1 MGHKNRILILR
12 YLNYILFLLAVAVV
26 VLTLYVTRRQ
36 AVRLTREE
44 QENIHLW
51 AEATRRA
58 VDLSNPSQ
66 DYAFILHVIERNESV
81 PVVLTN
87 AERMPISMRN
97 IPPNVLGD
105 SARMQALIDD
115 FIQLNEPI
123 RILFPSGDEH
133 YVFYGQSA
141 TLRELR
147 FYPFVQLGLIVAL
160 ILFGYLVFHH
170 ARQAEQN
177 SVWVGMARETAHQLG
192 TPISSLVAWQQLL
205 EMGDMDMIDTEVLS
219 ESLGMDV
226 QRLQRVAERF
236 SKIGSKAQREQ
247 LDLRETVEASVAYMR
262 GRMSQRIA
270 LSLEVQNTPVPV
282 QHNAVLL
289 QWVIENLLRN
299 AMDAMPHGG
308 RIALTLRYSENRAQI
323 DCADTGCGIPKRKWR
338 SVFRPGY
345 STKTRGWGLGLSLA
359 RRIVKEYHKG
369 KIFVLESSPQRGTT
383 FRILLPH

>member
-1 MGHKNRILILR
+1 MR
-12 YLNYILFLLAVAVV
+12 YLNYILFVLAVAVV
-26 VLTLYVTRRQ
+26 VLTLYVTQRQ
-36 AVRLTREE
+36 ATRLMREE
-44 QENIHLW
+44 QESIQLW

-81 PVVLTN
+81 PVILTN
-87 AERMPISMRN
+87 AARTPISMRN
-97 IPPNVLGD
+97 IDLEVFSD
-105 SARMQALIDD
+105 SVRLEALIED
-115 FIQLNEPI
+115 FIQLNDPI
-123 RILFPSGDEH
+123 RIQFPSGDEH

-147 FYPFVQLGLIVAL
+147 FYPFVQLGLIIAL
-160 ILFGYLVFHH
+160 ILLGYLVFHH
-170 ARQAEQN
+170 ARRAEQN

-205 EMGDMDMIDTEVLS
+205 EMGDMDLIDTEVLS

-236 SKIGSKAQREQ
+236 SKIGSKAQREEF
-247 LDLRETVEASVAYMR
+247 DLKSTLESSVAYMR
-262 GRMSQRIA
+262 ERMSQRVN
-270 LSLEVQNTPVPV
+270 LTFHLLNTPLPV

-308 RIALTLRYSENRAQI
+308 NIDLCVHYGEDRVQI

-359 RRIVKEYHKG
+359 RRIVREYHKG
-369 KIFVLESSPQRGTT
+369 KIFVLESAPQRGTT
-383 FRILLPH
+383 FRILLPY

>member
-1 MGHKNRILILR
+1 MR
-12 YLNYILFLLAVAVV
+12 YLNYILFLFAVAVV

-36 AVRLTREE
+36 ALRLTREE
-44 QENIHLW
+44 QESIHLW

-97 IPPNVLGD
+97 IPPQILSD
-105 SARMQALIDD
+105 SAQMQALIDD
-115 FIQLNEPI
+115 FLQLNDPI
-123 RILFPSGDEH
+123 CIQFPSGDEH
-133 YVFYGQSA
+133 YVFYGQSP

-147 FYPFVQLGLIVAL
+147 FYPIVQLGLIVAL

-170 ARQAEQN
+170 ARRAEQN

-205 EMGDMDMIDTEVLS
+205 EMGDMDMIDTEVLA

-247 LDLRETVEASVAYMR
+247 LDLRDTVESSVAYMR
-262 GRMSQRIA
+262 ERMSQRIE
-270 LSLEVQNTPVPV
+270 LDFEIQNEPRPIH
-282 QHNAVLL
+282 HNAVLL

-299 AMDAMPHGG
+299 AIDAMPHGG
-308 RIALTLRYSENRAQI
+308 HIHLTLRYSEERVQI
-323 DCADTGCGIPKRKWR
+323 DCTDTGCGIPKRKWR
-338 SVFRPGY
+338 SIFRPGY

-359 RRIVKEYHKG
+359 RRIVREYHKG

-383 FRILLPH
+383 FRILLPYQKT